1 MIVVSLIFSNIVKW
15 FLVSH
20 SSSYFRIVKKGKSH
34 LLLKSAINK
43 KRNELQRQN
52 EEEKDG
58 QREAIEILQEEITS
72 LKKELLERDKVI
84 DEYENDS
91 EILKSLYNKGIIDL
105 DGNVIE

>member
-1 MIVVSLIFSNIVKW
+1 M
-15 FLVSH
+15 
-20 SSSYFRIVKKGKSH
+20 
-34 LLLKSAINK
+34 LKSAINK

-58 QREAIEILQEEITS
+58 QRAAIEILQEEITS

>member
-1 MIVVSLIFSNIVKW
+1 M
-15 FLVSH
+15 
-20 SSSYFRIVKKGKSH
+20 
-34 LLLKSAINK
+34 LKSAINK

-58 QREAIEILQEEITS
+58 QRAAIEILQEEITS

-91 EILKSLYNKGIIDL
+91 EILKSLYNKGVIDL

>member
-1 MIVVSLIFSNIVKW
+1 M
-15 FLVSH
+15 
-20 SSSYFRIVKKGKSH
+20 
-34 LLLKSAINK
+34 LKSAINK

>member
-58 QREAIEILQEEITS
+58 QRAAIEITS

-84 DEYENDS
+84 DEYENDI

>member
-1 MIVVSLIFSNIVKW
+1 M
-15 FLVSH
+15 
-20 SSSYFRIVKKGKSH
+20 
-34 LLLKSAINK
+34 
-43 KRNELQRQN
+43 RNELQRQN

-58 QREAIEILQEEITS
+58 QRAAIEILQEEITS